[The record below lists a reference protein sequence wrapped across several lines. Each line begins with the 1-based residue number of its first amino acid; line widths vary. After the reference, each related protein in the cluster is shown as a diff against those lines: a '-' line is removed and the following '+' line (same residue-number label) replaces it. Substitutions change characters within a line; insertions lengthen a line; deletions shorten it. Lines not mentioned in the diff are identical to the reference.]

1 MIPTTPLIRRQSW
14 QFALRLGMEI
24 GYEVGEGV
32 PGRISSRLEIIW
44 IDLPVDGCWW
54 IRDAH
59 GVCGGLAASLR
70 IDTATVQPM
79 YKEQQRLRSTS
90 VGVVLRIGYTYWM
103 GRFRRV
109 GLGTEVAT
117 GGYVY
122 AVASNVRW
130 EASEPNDEV
139 GTAAAFSHGVQGTL
153 HAFRDGLGNRIIDVD
168 WYRIE
173 VGPFRRTT
181 MQFTDYRN
189 LPTPNSVVVVVR
201 GEREVPVNSG
211 DSIAIDNYSNRTRS
225 MYVRVTIDPAEF
237 FVRVGSGGGVG
248 SYRIN
253 LVTIGSL

>member
-1 MIPTTPLIRRQSW
+1 MKQQASAAIGVVVVLAGCSGGLFGELGERVGTPEVVAPTIRSFAVEGRITASWEQDGAADTYLLYRDEVPAPTTPTVIYRGRASRYEDSEVEVNRNYYY
-14 QFALRLGMEI
+14 RLAKQR
-24 GYEVGEGV
+24 GERVFG
-32 PGRISSRLEIIW
+32 PSR
-44 IDLPVDGCWW
+44 
-54 IRDAH
+54 
-59 GVCGGLAASLR
+59 
-70 IDTATVQPM
+70 
-79 YKEQQRLRSTS
+79 
-90 VGVVLRIGYTYWM
+90 
-103 GRFRRV
+103 
-109 GLGTEVAT
+109 
-117 GGYVY
+117 YVY
-122 AVASNVRW
+122 AVTSNVRW

-139 GTAAAFSHGVQGTL
+139 GTAAAFSHGVQGSL
-153 HAFRDGLGNRIIDVD
+153 YAFRDGLGNRIIDVD

-189 LPTPNSVVVVVR
+189 LPTANSVVVVVR

-225 MYVRVTIDPAEF
+225 MYFRVTIDPAEF